1 MDEDAKYGR
10 VEAVSDTISITGLR
24 LTGYHGVFEHEKT
37 DGQVFIVD
45 LTIELNTRHA
55 GQSDDLEDT
64 LDYSVVVDEVATRV
78 TGQSVD
84 LIETLAEDIS
94 HIVLNHP
101 QPQAVTIT
109 VHKPDAPVGHPV
121 SDIAVTIRREK

>member
-1 MDEDAKYGR
+1 VGKDAEYGR

-37 DGQVFIVD
+37 DGQDFIVD
-45 LTIELNTRHA
+45 VTIELNTLQA
-55 GQSDDLEDT
+55 GQSDDLADT
-64 LDYSVVVDEVATRV
+64 LDYSVVIDEVANRV
-78 TGQSVD
+78 SGQSVD

-94 HIVLNHP
+94 RIVLSHP
-101 QPQAVTIT
+101 QPQAVTVT

>member
-1 MDEDAKYGR
+1 VGKDAKYGR

-37 DGQVFIVD
+37 DGQVFIID
-45 LTIELNTRHA
+45 LTIELNTQQA
-55 GQSDDLEDT
+55 GQSDDVSDT
-64 LDYSVVVDEVATRV
+64 LDYSVVVDEVANRV
-78 TGQSVD
+78 TGQSLD
-84 LIETLAEDIS
+84 LIETLAADIS
-94 HIVLNHP
+94 RIVLRHP
-101 QPQAVTIT
+101 EPQAVTVT

>member
-1 MDEDAKYGR
+1 MGEDAKYGR

-24 LTGYHGVFEHEKT
+24 LTGHHGVFDHEKT

-45 LTIELNTRHA
+45 LTIDLNTQKA
-55 GQSDDLEDT
+55 GQSDDLADT
-64 LDYSVVVDEVATRV
+64 LDYSFVVDEVANRV

-94 HIVLNHP
+94 RIVLSHP
-101 QPQAVTIT
+101 QPKAVTVT

>member
-1 MDEDAKYGR
+1 M
-10 VEAVSDTISITGLR
+10 SDTISITGLR

-45 LTIELNTRHA
+45 LAIELNTQQA
-55 GQSDDLEDT
+55 GQSDDLKDT
-64 LDYSVVVDEVATRV
+64 LDYSVVVDEVANRV
-78 TGQSVD
+78 SGQSVD
-84 LIETLAEDIS
+84 LIEALAEDIS
-94 HIVLNHP
+94 HIVLSHP
-101 QPQAVTIT
+101 QPQAVTVT

>member
-1 MDEDAKYGR
+1 VGEDAKYGR
-10 VEAVSDTISITGLR
+10 VEAVSDSISITGLR
-24 LTGYHGVFEHEKT
+24 LTGYHGVFEHEKI

-45 LTIELNTRHA
+45 LTIELNTQHA
-55 GQSDDLEDT
+55 GQSDDLADT
-64 LDYSVVVDEVATRV
+64 LDYSVVVDEVAARV

-94 HIVLNHP
+94 RIVLGHP
-101 QPQAVTIT
+101 QPQAVTVT